1 MEAPIP
7 RVPPVTKATR
17 AMFVSFP
24 FLSSWRLLAEPS
36 CNLGL
41 CDPFEQHQYKT
52 PGTMPG
58 VMFNAGR

>member
-1 MEAPIP
+1 
-7 RVPPVTKATR
+7 
-17 AMFVSFP
+17 MFVSFP